1 MNFYNIIFY
10 KCVFVHITNNYTKG
24 HSFERVLIGGAGKDK
39 GKVKNDENFI
49 LVQNFQQSKLKN

>member
-1 MNFYNIIFY
+1 MNFY

-49 LVQNFQQSKLKN
+49 LIQNFQQSKLKN